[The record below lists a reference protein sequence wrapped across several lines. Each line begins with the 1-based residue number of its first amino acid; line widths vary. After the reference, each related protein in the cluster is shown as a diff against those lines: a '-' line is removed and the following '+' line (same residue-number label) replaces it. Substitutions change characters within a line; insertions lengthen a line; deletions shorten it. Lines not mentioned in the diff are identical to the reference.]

1 MEPKK
6 PVTYKE
12 LAHEYSR
19 RTFNKLFTKITGF
32 VYLKNDLINDPNLV
46 TQALLKRCPEGVLRG
61 YAALKQRGY
70 LLLDDQWMP
79 IISVSGDLNRR
90 DCSRGEIL
98 RRIEPENTL
107 LSGNIR
113 FVNDVQAIQ
122 DVFDLHSLNDFEDQ
136 VALIDHLIRQ
146 RPELFQELIQE
157 PKLKKH
163 TQYANPFAES
173 PQESRLRVRLHSLG
187 YHGFIPQIH
196 VEYDGQSYFL
206 DLADPLWQVALEYN
220 GGWHYTSEQR
230 EKDSHRKNALKSAGW
245 DVLEV
250 TSKTLQNPNS
260 WNNLIQQINS
270 ALRRK
275 HAQRRRRLPMQTVG

>member
-1 MEPKK
+1 M
-6 PVTYKE
+6 
-12 LAHEYSR
+12 
-19 RTFNKLFTKITGF
+19 
-32 VYLKNDLINDPNLV
+32 

-70 LLLDDQWMP
+70 QLLDDQWMP

-270 ALRRK
+270 SLRRK
-275 HAQRRRRLPMQTVG
+275 QAQRRRRLPMQTVG